1 MNGRSLSTSGSSP
14 NRFNHIPLGI
24 PQQRR
29 HRPHPSSIS
38 RKGILKKILSR
49 PIEPLLL
56 GKLHPGQKGLSGQ
69 LVNVF
74 MTFSFCMGH
83 NNGNLIS
90 GKTHIMIQ
98 KTLPALDFYKR
109 SNCPQKAVRTD
120 RYPPPIDP
128 ISASITL
135 TVNFITMPFL
145 SLSNPGTLRE
155 ESVVRVQ

>member
-1 MNGRSLSTSGSSP
+1 MNGRSLPTSGSSP

-56 GKLHPGQKGLSGQ
+56 GNLHLGQKGLPGQ

-74 MTFSFCMGH
+74 MTFSF
-83 NNGNLIS
+83 L
-90 GKTHIMIQ
+90 
-98 KTLPALDFYKR
+98 Y
-109 SNCPQKAVRTD
+109 
-120 RYPPPIDP
+120 
-128 ISASITL
+128 
-135 TVNFITMPFL
+135 
-145 SLSNPGTLRE
+145 
-155 ESVVRVQ
+155 ES

>member
-1 MNGRSLSTSGSSP
+1 MTHRIKTLREAMRMNGRSLSTSGSSP

-56 GKLHPGQKGLSGQ
+56 GNLHPGQKGLPGQ

-98 KTLPALDFYKR
+98 KTLPALDFHKR
-109 SNCPQKAVRTD
+109 SNDPQKAVRTNRYAPQLI
-120 RYPPPIDP
+120 RYPP
-128 ISASITL
+128 
-135 TVNFITMPFL
+135 
-145 SLSNPGTLRE
+145 
-155 ESVVRVQ
+155 Q

>member
-56 GKLHPGQKGLSGQ
+56 GNLHPGQKGLPGQ

-74 MTFSFCMGH
+74 MTFSF
-83 NNGNLIS
+83 L
-90 GKTHIMIQ
+90 
-98 KTLPALDFYKR
+98 Y
-109 SNCPQKAVRTD
+109 
-120 RYPPPIDP
+120 
-128 ISASITL
+128 
-135 TVNFITMPFL
+135 
-145 SLSNPGTLRE
+145 
-155 ESVVRVQ
+155 ES